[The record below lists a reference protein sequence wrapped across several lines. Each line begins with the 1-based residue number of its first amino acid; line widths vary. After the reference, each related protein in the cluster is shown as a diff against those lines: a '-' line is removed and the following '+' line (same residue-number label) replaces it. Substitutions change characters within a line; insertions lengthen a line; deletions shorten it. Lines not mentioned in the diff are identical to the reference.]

1 MLRSDLSSF
10 PEYKVGK
17 DFPDALKLSSN
28 EVAFPPSE
36 NIIAAAA
43 DAARTTN
50 RYQQPGS
57 PELTNALCNYLDVP
71 ADNIFVSAGSTPI
84 LQATILA
91 CCQTG
96 DEVIVPWRSFEAYPL
111 YVRMA
116 GATPVLTPLTADY
129 RVDLDAALAALND
142 KTKLIILC
150 NPNNPTG
157 TVITRDEFRAFM
169 DRVPEDVVVLLDEA
183 YWEYND
189 APDTPDS
196 VEEYTRYPN
205 LLGVRTFSKA
215 WGLAGMRVGYAVAS
229 REIINALRLLSL
241 PLTVTAMAEMAA
253 VEVLK
258 HHDEL
263 LDAVAITKAQRDR
276 VAHELGAE
284 QSYGN
289 FVWLPRGDAA
299 EVEQKILDEGVVI
312 RRYLDEGVRVS
323 ITNEE
328 ETTQFLEAW
337 ERAGIKPWT
346 A

>member
-1 MLRSDLSSF
+1 MLRNDLSSF

-17 DFPDALKLSSN
+17 DFPNALKLSSN
-28 EVAFPPSE
+28 EVPFPPAE
-36 NIIAAAA
+36 DIIAAVA

-50 RYQQPGS
+50 RYQHPGS
-57 PELTNALCNYLDVP
+57 LELTNALCNYLGVP

-91 CCQTG
+91 SCHTG

-116 GATPVLTPLTADY
+116 GAEPILIPLTEDY
-129 RVDLDAALAALND
+129 RVDLEAVLGALTE

-157 TVITRDEFRAFM
+157 TVITRSEFRAFM
-169 DRVPEDVVVLLDEA
+169 NRVPKDVVVLLDEA

-196 VEEYTRYPN
+196 VEEYQRYPN

-215 WGLAGMRVGYAVAS
+215 WGLAGMRVGYAVAGD
-229 REIINALRLLSL
+229 EIINALRLLSL
-241 PLTVTAMAEMAA
+241 PLTVTAMAETAA

-258 HHDEL
+258 RHDEL
-263 LDAVAITKAQRDR
+263 ADAVEITKAQRDR
-276 VAHELGAE
+276 VCAELGAE
-284 QSYGN
+284 KSYGN
-289 FVWLPRGDAA
+289 FVWLPRADAA
-299 EVEQKILDEGVVI
+299 EVETKMLDEGVVI

-323 ITNEE
+323 ITDEAE
-328 ETTQFLEAW
+328 STQFLEAW
-337 ERAGIKPWT
+337 RRAGIEPWRG
-346 A
+346 

>member
-1 MLRSDLSSF
+1 MLRNDLNAF
-10 PEYKVGK
+10 PDYQPGK
-17 DFPDALKLSSN
+17 DYPDALKLSSN
-28 EVAFPPSE
+28 EVAFEPSKD
-36 NIIAAAA
+36 IIAAVAEAA
-43 DAARTTN
+43 SSTN

-71 ADNIFVSAGSTPI
+71 VEHIFVSAGSTPI

-96 DEVIVPWRSFEAYPL
+96 DEVVVPWRSFEAYPL

-116 GATPVLTPLTADY
+116 GAEPILTPLTDDY
-129 RVDLDAALAALND
+129 AVDLDAALAAITD
-142 KTKLIILC
+142 KTRLIILC

-157 TVITRDEFRAFM
+157 TVFTRGEFRAFM

-196 VEEYTRYPN
+196 VEEYSRYPN

-215 WGLAGMRVGYAVAS
+215 WGLAGMRVGYAVAGPQL
-229 REIINALRLLSL
+229 IKALQLLSL
-241 PLTVTAMAEMAA
+241 PLTVTTMAEMAA

-263 LDAVAITKAQRDR
+263 DDAVAETKAQRDR
-276 VAHELGAE
+276 VTQALGAQ
-284 QSYGN
+284 QSYGS
-289 FVWLPRGDAA
+289 FVWLPRGDARD
-299 EVEQKILDEGVVI
+299 VEQKVLDQGVVI

-337 ERAGIKPWT
+337 ERAGIEPWEG
-346 A
+346 